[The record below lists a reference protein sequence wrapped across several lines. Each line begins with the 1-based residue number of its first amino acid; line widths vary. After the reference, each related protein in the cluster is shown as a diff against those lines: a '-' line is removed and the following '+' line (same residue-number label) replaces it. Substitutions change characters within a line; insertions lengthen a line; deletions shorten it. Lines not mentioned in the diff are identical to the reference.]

1 MRTIAAAILAL
12 GAMAMPLNARETNVA
27 AAHCR
32 LTGATGRGTSTQSI
46 GDALQKAIANC
57 VARGGV
63 AACCKV
69 GAYPVSQ
76 AR

>member
-1 MRTIAAAILAL
+1 MRAMAAILAL
-12 GAMAMPLNARETNVA
+12 GTLALPLDARESNVA

-32 LTGATGRGTSTQSI
+32 MTGATGRGTSIRSI
-46 GDALQKAIANC
+46 DDALQKAIANC

>member
-1 MRTIAAAILAL
+1 MRTTAMALLAL
-12 GAMAMPLNARETNVA
+12 SAMALPLNAKEANVA

-32 LTGATGRGTSTQSI
+32 ITGATGRGTSTRSI

-57 VARGGV
+57 IARGGI

-76 AR
+76 AQ